1 MKKKLAAALAGI
13 GAAICGALAFLAG
26 WLLRGLFG
34 RNADSAAVCKTPEE
48 VKREIENTP
57 ADDLVSAA
65 PDADQLRANA
75 AGIAGRAK
83 QRLRDRAGAI
93 LSGLAGSGTD
103 GSGGNGD

>member
-1 MKKKLAAALAGI
+1 MKKRLAAAL
-13 GAAICGALAFLAG
+13 AAICGALVFLAG

-34 RNADSAAVCKTPEE
+34 RKTHITAACKTPEE
-48 VKREIENTP
+48 VKRAIENTP
-57 ADDLVSAA
+57 ADDLVSSA

-93 LSGLAGSGTD
+93 ISGHAGTGTD
-103 GSGGNGD
+103 GSGGSGD

>member
-1 MKKKLAAALAGI
+1 MEKKLRMALACI

-26 WLLRGLFG
+26 WLLRGLSAKKA
-34 RNADSAAVCKTPEE
+34 NSAAACKTPEE
-48 VKREIENTP
+48 VKRAIENTP
-57 ADDLVSAA
+57 ADDLISAA

-83 QRLRDRAGAI
+83 QRLRDRTGAI

>member
-1 MKKKLAAALAGI
+1 LKKRLAAVLAAI
-13 GAAICGALAFLAG
+13 GAALAFLAG

-34 RNADSAAVCKTPEE
+34 RKAGSAINCKTPEE
-48 VKREIENTP
+48 VKRELENTP

-75 AGIAGRAK
+75 AGIAERAK
-83 QRLRDRAGAI
+83 QRLRDRAGAAI
-93 LSGLAGSGTD
+93 SGLAGSGTD